1 MIIFWFRR
9 DLRLN
14 DNHGLYKALKH
25 GNTVLPIFIYDTNI
39 TNKLE
44 ENDHRLKF
52 ISDAITAMNS
62 KLHSTNNK
70 IFTFKGKP
78 SEVLSQLIKKYKI
91 KAVFFNKDYEP
102 YARERD
108 QDIIK
113 MCNEKD
119 VSCHSFKDH
128 VVFEEDE
135 IVKND
140 GTPYVVSVSYTHL
153 TLPTKA

>member
-14 DNHGLYKALKH
+14 DNHGLYKALKYS
-25 GNTVLPIFIYDTNI
+25 NTVLPIFIYDTNI

-44 ENDHRLKF
+44 KNDHRLKF

-91 KAVFFNKDYEP
+91 K
-102 YARERD
+102 
-108 QDIIK
+108 IK
-113 MCNEKD
+113 Q
-119 VSCHSFKDH
+119 H
-128 VVFEEDE
+128 
-135 IVKND
+135 I
-140 GTPYVVSVSYTHL
+140 YI
-153 TLPTKA
+153 

>member
-1 MIIFWFRR
+1 MIIMDF
-9 DLRLN
+9 
-14 DNHGLYKALKH
+14 KALKY

-52 ISDAITAMNS
+52 ISDAIKEMNS

-78 SEVLSQLIKKYKI
+78 SDVLSQLIKKYKI
-91 KAVFFNKDYEP
+91 KAIFFNKDYEP

-113 MCNEKD
+113 MCDKK
-119 VSCHSFKDH
+119 VFH
-128 VVFEEDE
+128 VTHLKIMWFLKKMKLSKMMEHRML
-135 IVKND
+135 
-140 GTPYVVSVSYTHL
+140 YTHL
-153 TLPTKA
+153 TQKMVRKI

>member
-14 DNHGLYKALKH
+14 DNHGLYKALKYS
-25 GNTVLPIFIYDTNI
+25 NTVLPIFIYDTNI

-44 ENDHRLKF
+44 KNDHRLKF
-52 ISDAITAMNS
+52 ISDTITEMNS

-91 KAVFFNKDYEP
+91 KAIFFN
-102 YARERD
+102 
-108 QDIIK
+108 
-113 MCNEKD
+113 
-119 VSCHSFKDH
+119 
-128 VVFEEDE
+128 
-135 IVKND
+135 
-140 GTPYVVSVSYTHL
+140 
-153 TLPTKA
+153 